1 MISFI
6 LSARLLYHKWDVENG
21 FAYVIKFFSL
31 ISEGLG
37 GVGSKNN
44 LFFRRQAFLLLVA
57 SNLSIQVSV
66 CSCTISQWHQHPFV
80 PQCVLMDAKETDWKE
95 NIFLTEKFLSNQF
108 LNQLDKCYK
117 GMMQRFG
124 RFFRK
129 TNF

>member
-1 MISFI
+1 MAPRISFI

-44 LFFRRQAFLLLVA
+44 LFFRRQAFLLLAA

-66 CSCTISQWHQHPFV
+66 CSCTISQ
-80 PQCVLMDAKETDWKE
+80 
-95 NIFLTEKFLSNQF
+95 
-108 LNQLDKCYK
+108 
-117 GMMQRFG
+117 
-124 RFFRK
+124 
-129 TNF
+129 